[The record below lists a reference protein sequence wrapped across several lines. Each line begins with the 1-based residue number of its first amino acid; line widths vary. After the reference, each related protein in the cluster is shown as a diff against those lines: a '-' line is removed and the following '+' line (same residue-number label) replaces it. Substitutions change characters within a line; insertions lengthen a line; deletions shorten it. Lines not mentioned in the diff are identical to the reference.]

1 MNKKLLNKL
10 KSIKL
15 YKISFYG
22 FLNLKSDIDNETNV
36 IYANQFELDE
46 IIKDFTEQGYKL
58 EVELCNNLQ

>member
-22 FLNLKSDIDNETNV
+22 FLNLKSDIDNKHNV
-36 IYANQFELDE
+36 IYANQFEKNE
-46 IIKDFTEQGYKL
+46 IINDLMTQGYK
-58 EVELCNNLQ
+58 VTVTICNNL

>member
-58 EVELCNNLQ
+58 EVKLCNNLQ

>member
-22 FLNLKSDIDNETNV
+22 FLNLKYDIDNETNV

-58 EVELCNNLQ
+58 KVELCNNL

>member
-58 EVELCNNLQ
+58 EVELCNNL

>member
-58 EVELCNNLQ
+58 KVELCNNL

>member
-36 IYANQFELDE
+36 IYANQFEKNE
-46 IIKDFTEQGYKL
+46 IINDLMAQGYKIN
-58 EVELCNNLQ
+58 VTICNN